1 MPGHRLVHARQR
13 EIEEIVDS
21 QYEAVNWGYGEILW
35 FHRAEGALADDM
47 RHVAATDTRVLQ
59 AWLTKRLGDAPW
71 FGGETFGRADAAVAP
86 MVNRSVHYGLGP
98 VAGSPVAQWHERV
111 SARPA
116 VAGTFA
122 GVVAAAADMAD
133 AADL

>member
-1 MPGHRLVHARQR
+1 
-13 EIEEIVDS
+13 
-21 QYEAVNWGYGEILW
+21 
-35 FHRAEGALADDM
+35 M

-98 VAGSPVAQWHERV
+98 VAGSPLALWHERV

-116 VAGTFA
+116 IAETFA
-122 GVVAAAADMAD
+122 EFDAAAAHMAQ
-133 AADL
+133 AADHYRSGGRRREYRDHRLEWMIRSGGVPVVLEGLREDNIRFSWPG